1 MKTFKVWLMLYKISD
16 ALTNRLRDR
25 WKRALWASTSTPS
38 QTGQSA
44 F

>member
-1 MKTFKVWLMLYKISD
+1 MKTFKLWLLLYKISD

-25 WKRALWASTSTPS
+25 WRRALWTEKN
-38 QTGQSA
+38 QSA